1 MSHEQSLSPQAP
13 DGQPFD
19 ARGFLRQLTTHPGV
33 YRMIDSG
40 GDVLYVGK
48 ARNLKRRVSS
58 YFTRVP
64 SQRIANMVAQIHHI
78 EVTVTHTEDEAL
90 VLEDTLIKRLHPR
103 YNILLRDDK
112 SYPFIFLD
120 DNHPFPRLTF
130 RRGRRKGGGRYF
142 GPYPSAG
149 AVRNSLTTLQ
159 KVFLIRNCD
168 DTFFANRSRPCLQ
181 YQIKRCSAPC
191 VGFISEQEYR
201 QDLEDAARFLGGKS
215 AHVIED
221 LGRRME
227 QAAERLDYEI
237 AARLRDQIATL
248 RRLQDR
254 QFVVGQTSDLDIV
267 CCDIRAGIGCVVV
280 VSIRGGR
287 NLGHRSHFPK
297 MPAGTDREE
306 LLTAFLSQY
315 YLSRKAPPEILVEQ
329 APSDVGWL
337 EEVLAREA
345 GRKVSIKH
353 RLRGI
358 RVRWR
363 DMARQTL
370 EQALSAHMATSGA
383 VAARLDA
390 LRDAFDMDARPRRME
405 CFDISHTR
413 GEATVASCV
422 VFENGEALKSAYRRF
437 NIEGVEPGDDY
448 AAIGQAVRRRF
459 TRVKRGEVPVPD
471 ILFIDGGQGQVQR
484 AQEALDELEIDDVLL
499 VGIAKG
505 PSRKPGRE
513 QLFLSGRTAAFILA
527 PDSKA
532 LHLIQQIRDEAHRFA
547 ITGHRKRRG
556 QARTRS
562 ALEDIE
568 GLGPKRRQRLLRAFG
583 GVRQVARAGV
593 DEIARVTGIS
603 RALAQRIY
611 DHFHESA

>member
-1 MSHEQSLSPQAP
+1 MSPESADSSA
-13 DGQPFD
+13 FD
-19 ARGFLRQLTTHPGV
+19 ARPFLRQLTTHPGV
-33 YRMIDSG
+33 YRMIDG
-40 GDVLYVGK
+40 EGEVLYVGK

-58 YFTRVP
+58 YFTRVG
-64 SQRIANMVAQIHHI
+64 SERIASMVSQIRHI

-90 VLEDTLIKRLHPR
+90 ILEDTLIKRLRPR

-112 SYPFIFLD
+112 SYPYIYLHD
-120 DNHPFPRLTF
+120 AHAFPRLTF
-130 RRGRRKGGGRYF
+130 RRGMRKGGGRYF

-191 VGFISEQEYR
+191 VGFISEADYR
-201 QDLEDAARFLGGKS
+201 RDVDDAVRFLGGKS

-221 LGRRME
+221 LGQRME
-227 QAAERLDYEI
+227 QAAERLDFEI

-267 CCDIRAGIGCVVV
+267 CCDIRAGTGCVVV

-287 NLGHRSHFPK
+287 NLGHRSYFPRL
-297 MPAGTDREE
+297 PAGADTEE
-306 LLTAFLSQY
+306 LLSAFLSQY

-329 APSDVGWL
+329 PPADVDWL
-337 EEVLAREA
+337 QEVLGREA

-353 RLRGI
+353 RLRGL

-370 EQALSAHMATSGA
+370 EQALSARLATSGA
-383 VAARLDA
+383 VAARMDA
-390 LRDAFDMDARPRRME
+390 LQEAFDMDARPQRME

-413 GEATVASCV
+413 GEAAVASCV

-437 NIEGVEPGDDY
+437 NIEGIEPGDDY

-459 TRVKRGEVPVPD
+459 ARVKSGEVPVPD
-471 ILFIDGGQGQVQR
+471 ILFIDGGPGQLQR
-484 AQEALDELEIDDVLL
+484 AQQALDELQIDEVLL

-513 QLFLSGRTAAFILA
+513 QLFLSGRKSPFILA
-527 PDSKA
+527 PDSRA

-547 ITGHRKRRG
+547 ITGHRKRRA
-556 QARTRS
+556 QARTQS
-562 ALEDIE
+562 VLETIE
-568 GLGPKRRQRLLRAFG
+568 GLGAKRRQRLLRAFG

-593 DEIARVTGIS
+593 DELARVEGIS